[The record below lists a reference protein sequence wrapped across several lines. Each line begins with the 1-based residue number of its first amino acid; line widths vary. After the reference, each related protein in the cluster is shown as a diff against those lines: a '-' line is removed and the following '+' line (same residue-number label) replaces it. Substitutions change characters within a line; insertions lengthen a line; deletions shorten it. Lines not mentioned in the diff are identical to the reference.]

1 MTRIKRGVASHQK
14 HKTLLSL
21 TKGYRGTKRKLVK
34 VAKEASLHAGEYAF
48 HGRKRK
54 KIDFRRL
61 WITRISEAS
70 KLNGISYSVF
80 MNKLSKKNIELD
92 RKILADLVRNDND
105 TFKKI
110 VESVK

>member
-1 MTRIKRGVASHQK
+1 MTRIKRGVASHKK
-14 HKTLLSL
+14 HKKLLSL

-80 MNKLSKKNIELD
+80 MSKLLKKNIELD